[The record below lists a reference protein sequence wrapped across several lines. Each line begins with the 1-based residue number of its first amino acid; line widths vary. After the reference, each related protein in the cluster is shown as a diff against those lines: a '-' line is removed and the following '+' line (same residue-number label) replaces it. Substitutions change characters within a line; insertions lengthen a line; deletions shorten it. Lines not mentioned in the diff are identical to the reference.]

1 MMIQVQRTVEEQI
14 EILMGL
20 LLDLQ
25 KQMAQDRQRATKF
38 IEERVDKCFES
49 KLPVIEGH
57 LALRDIVK
65 LRQLLVEKGIIREEE
80 FIAKIKE

>member
-1 MMIQVQRTVEEQI
+1 MIQVQRTVEEQI

-20 LLDLQ
+20 MLDLQ
-25 KQMAQDRQRATKF
+25 KQMAQDRQRAIKF
-38 IEERVDKCFES
+38 IEERVDKCFEN